1 MPKID
6 HNTHD
11 GATRDM
17 AKPAARKV
25 IDEDPVSRD
34 FGDRVR
40 LLREQAGLTLEAFSK
55 LSGVSRAMLSSVERG
70 EKSPTIGLAR
80 RIALA
85 LNTSF
90 SMLLGDDDAPRRA
103 FAVVRKDERQVFR
116 DAKTGF
122 ERFLLSPVMAGMA
135 VEVVLHHLPPK
146 TSTGKLPAY
155 PAGTS
160 KHVLATHG
168 RVTVRTGDTET
179 FLEEG
184 DSLYFEV
191 DVEHWFENRT
201 TRRCEYYLVI
211 AAAPSYARRSDA
223 KA

>member
-1 MPKID
+1 
-6 HNTHD
+6 
-11 GATRDM
+11 M

-40 LLREQAGLTLEAFSK
+40 ILREQAGLTLEGFSK
-55 LSGVSRAMLSSVERG
+55 LSGVSRAMLSKVERG

-90 SMLLGDDDAPRRA
+90 SMLLGDDDTPRRA
-103 FAVVRKDERQVFR
+103 FAVVRKDQRQVFR

-122 ERFLLSPVMAGMA
+122 ERMLLSPVMAGMA

-155 PAGTS
+155 PSGTS

-168 RVTVRTGDTET
+168 SVTVRTKDTDT
-179 FLEEG
+179 VLNEG

-201 TRRCEYYLVI
+201 ARRCEYYLVI
-211 AAAPSYARRSDA
+211 AAPPAYGRRSDG
-223 KA
+223 KS